1 MTRLRGWPRRV
12 VVSGESMSPA
22 FAAGDRLLVVPV
34 SHTRAG
40 QIVAVRDPRDLRRVL
55 VKRVWAVGVDG
66 VDVRGDNEA
75 ASTDSRQFGPVP
87 PGNIVG
93 RVVYR
98 YHPPERSGR
107 IG

>member
-1 MTRLRGWPRRV
+1 
-12 VVSGESMSPA
+12 MSPA

-34 SHTRAG
+34 SDIEAG

-55 VKRVWAVGVDG
+55 VKRVRAAGPDG
-66 VDVRGDNEA
+66 VDLRGDNEA

-87 PGNIVG
+87 PANIVG

-98 YHPPERSGR
+98 YFPPERSGW
-107 IG
+107 IGE